1 MMRFSIRSKLFL
13 LLTGLAA
20 VVLAGVLTSVS
31 RTLTDAIYNKVKFDF
46 QESDRALSR
55 EQNLHYINLLT
66 AADLIGENSTFIAN
80 IALDSP
86 ADAYYIVE
94 LLSGLTTV
102 DLFIVTNLSG
112 NVLAWL
118 GDPERHGES
127 LKRRSSVSLALDKG
141 GDLEY
146 EDPELWHEGEELF
159 QVASVP
165 IWKGGEEVIGALV
178 LGTRITEVEAQQL
191 KGESQTDI
199 TFVVDDQLIASTIE
213 NLTASELARL
223 QQKWMSK
230 VDEVVSSVK
239 AATTEVF
246 EADFAGQEVFA
257 FISPLGSDIG
267 DTGYY
272 IATVP
277 RAAELEILTTL
288 QNNIYATAGI
298 SLAITIALAL
308 VLGRTMSRPIMH
320 LVEGMNQVTSG
331 NLKVSLKPTT
341 RDEIGLL
348 TSTFNDMIVNLRE
361 RLQLMKYVGSHT
373 MEMISEGSEEEVPL
387 GGSRRELAVLFTDI
401 RGFTPYSEKRSPEE
415 VISMLNRYLG
425 FQAEIVPN
433 YGGSID
439 KFVGD
444 EMMALFIGED
454 ALQRAIDCAVEIQR
468 RVKVEHDTDDVPL
481 DIGVGV
487 NFGPVILGNMGAQNR
502 LDYTAIG
509 AAVNLGARLMQ
520 VAAPG
525 QILVP
530 QALLAGLEDQVP
542 VKEVHMIAF
551 KGFSEEMEVAELSW
565 QT

>member
-1 MMRFSIRSKLFL
+1 
-13 LLTGLAA
+13 
-20 VVLAGVLTSVS
+20 VVVAGVLTLVS
-31 RTLTDAIYNKVKFDF
+31 HTLTEEIEKKVRFDF
-46 QESDRALSR
+46 RQSDLTFSR
-55 EQNLHYINLLT
+55 EQSLRYTNLRD

-80 IALDSP
+80 VELNNP
-86 ADAYYIVE
+86 ADAYQIVE

-102 DLFIVTNLSG
+102 DLFIVANRSG
-112 NVLAWL
+112 SVLAWL
-118 GDPERHGES
+118 DDPDRHGED
-127 LKRRSSVSLALDKG
+127 LTRRPSVELALEG
-141 GDLEY
+141 GELEKDL
-146 EDPELWHEGEELF
+146 ELWHEGKELF

-165 IWKGGEEVIGALV
+165 IWKGGNTVIGALV
-178 LGTRITEVEAQQL
+178 LGTKITQLEANEL
-191 KGESQTDI
+191 KGESLTDI

-213 NLTASELARL
+213 NLSVSELTRL
-223 QQKWMSK
+223 QTKWMSK
-230 VDEVVSSVK
+230 VDEASSGHDAQVS
-239 AATTEVF
+239 EVF

-267 DTGYY
+267 DTGCY

-277 RAAELEILTTL
+277 RASELDILTTL
-288 QNNIYATAGI
+288 QNNIYATGAI
-298 SLAITIALAL
+298 SLIITIAMAL

-320 LVEGMNQVTSG
+320 LVEGMNQVTEG
-331 NLKVSLKPTT
+331 NLRVSLKATT

-373 MEMISEGSEEEVPL
+373 MEMIRDGSEEEVPL

-401 RGFTPYSEKRSPEE
+401 RGFTPFSEKRSPEE

-425 FQAEIVPN
+425 FQAEIVPEH
-433 YGGSID
+433 GGSID

-454 ALQRAIDCAVEIQR
+454 ALKRAIACAVEIQR
-468 RVKVEHDTDDVPL
+468 RVAIEHDTDEVPL

-530 QALLAGLEDQVP
+530 QALLAGLTDDVP
-542 VKEVHMIAF
+542 VKERHMISF
-551 KGFSEEMEVAELSW
+551 KGLSEELDVAELLW

>member
-1 MMRFSIRSKLFL
+1 M
-13 LLTGLAA
+13 
-20 VVLAGVLTSVS
+20 
-31 RTLTDAIYNKVKFDF
+31 
-46 QESDRALSR
+46 
-55 EQNLHYINLLT
+55 
-66 AADLIGENSTFIAN
+66 
-80 IALDSP
+80 
-86 ADAYYIVE
+86 
-94 LLSGLTTV
+94 
-102 DLFIVTNLSG
+102 
-112 NVLAWL
+112 
-118 GDPERHGES
+118 
-127 LKRRSSVSLALDKG
+127 
-141 GDLEY
+141 
-146 EDPELWHEGEELF
+146 
-159 QVASVP
+159 ASVP
-165 IWKGGEEVIGALV
+165 IWKGGDTVIGALV
-178 LGTRITEVEAQQL
+178 LGKRITQIEAEQL

-199 TFVVDDQLIASTIE
+199 TFVADDQLIASTID
-213 NLTASELARL
+213 NLTASELFRL
-223 QQKWMSK
+223 QQEWMSK
-230 VDEVVSSVK
+230 VDQVVSSES
-239 AATTEVF
+239 EVSAF
-246 EADFAGQEVFA
+246 EARFAGEDVFA
-257 FISPLGSDIG
+257 FIGRLGADIG

-272 IATVP
+272 IATVEKGF
-277 RAAELEILTTL
+277 ELEILTRL
-288 QNNIYATAGI
+288 QNNIYATTGI
-298 SLAITIALAL
+298 SLAITIAL

-361 RLQLMKYVGSHT
+361 RLQLIKYVGSHT
-373 MEMISEGSEEEVPL
+373 MEMIRDGSEEEVPL

-401 RGFTPYSEKRSPEE
+401 RGFTPYIEKRSPEE

-444 EMMALFIGED
+444 EMMAWFIGED
-454 ALQRAIDCAVEIQR
+454 ALKRAIDCAVEIQR

-530 QALLAGLEDQVP
+530 QALLVELEVEVP
-542 VKEVHMIAF
+542 VKELHKIAF

>member
-1 MMRFSIRSKLFL
+1 MKFSIRSKLFL

-31 RTLTDAIYNKVKFDF
+31 HTLTAAISNKITTDF
-46 QESDRALSR
+46 RRSDLTFRR
-55 EQNLHYINLLT
+55 EQSLQYTNLRD

-80 IALDSP
+80 VELDDP
-86 ADAYYIVE
+86 DDAYLIVE
-94 LLSGLTTV
+94 WLSGLATV
-102 DLFIVTNLSG
+102 DLFIVTNHSG
-112 NVLAWL
+112 SVLAWL
-118 GDPERHGES
+118 GDPDRHGED
-127 LKRRSSVSLALDKG
+127 LTHRQSVEFALEGG
-141 GDLEY
+141 GDLE
-146 EDPELWHEGEELF
+146 EEGPELWHVGDDLF

-165 IWKGGEEVIGALV
+165 IWKGGDTVIGALV
-178 LGTRITEVEAQQL
+178 LGTRITEVEALQL

-213 NLTASELARL
+213 SLTGTELKRL
-223 QQKWMSK
+223 QQKWMAE
-230 VDEVVSSVK
+230 VDQVVSSGD
-239 AATTEVF
+239 TEASPVI
-246 EADFAGQEVFA
+246 EAQFAGNEVFA
-257 FISPLGSDIG
+257 FISRLGSDIG

-272 IATVP
+272 IATVE
-277 RAAELEILTTL
+277 RSLELAILTEL
-288 QNNIYATAGI
+288 QTNIVATAGI

-308 VLGRTMSRPIMH
+308 VLGRRMSRPIMH

-331 NLKVSLKPTT
+331 NLRVSLKPTT

-361 RLQLMKYVGSHT
+361 RLQLLKYVGSHT
-373 MEMISEGSEEEVPL
+373 MDMIRDGSEEEVPL

-425 FQAEIVPN
+425 FQAEIVPT

-530 QALLAGLEDQVP
+530 QSLLAGLEEEVP
-542 VKEVHMIAF
+542 VKELHKIAF

>member
-1 MMRFSIRSKLFL
+1 MI
-13 LLTGLAA
+13 
-20 VVLAGVLTSVS
+20 VAGVLTLVS
-31 RTLTDAIYNKVKFDF
+31 RTLTDAIYEKVSHDF
-46 QESDRALSR
+46 RQSERMFSR
-55 EQNLHYINLLT
+55 EQSLRYTNLRD

-80 IALDSP
+80 VALDDP
-86 ADAYYIVE
+86 DDVYYIVE
-94 LLSGLTTV
+94 LLSGLATV

-112 NVLAWL
+112 RVLAWL
-118 GDPERHGES
+118 GDPDRHGED
-127 LKRRSSVSLALDKG
+127 LTHRSSVATALDVDG
-141 GDLEY
+141 AAALEI
-146 EDPELWHEGEELF
+146 EDPELWHVGAELF

-165 IWKGGEEVIGALV
+165 IWKGGDTVIGALV
-178 LGTRITEVEAQQL
+178 LGTRITELEAADL

-199 TFVVDDQLIASTIE
+199 TFVADDQLIASTIE
-213 NLTASELARL
+213 NLEPSEMARL
-223 QQKWMSK
+223 QQKWMSE
-230 VDEVVSSVK
+230 VNEVVPSEETGAS
-239 AATTEVF
+239 
-246 EADFAGQEVFA
+246 EADFAGQPVFY
-257 FISPLGSDIG
+257 FFSRLGSVTG
-267 DTGYY
+267 DAGYLL
-272 IATVP
+272 ATVP
-277 RAAELEILTTL
+277 RASELVILTTL
-288 QNNIYATAGI
+288 QNNIYLTAAA
-298 SLAITIALAL
+298 SLVITIAMAL

-331 NLKVSLKPTT
+331 NLRVSLKPTT

-373 MEMISEGSEEEVPL
+373 MEMIRDGSEEEVPL

-425 FQAEIVPN
+425 FQAQIVPEH
-433 YGGSID
+433 GGSID

-468 RVKVEHDTDDVPL
+468 RVAVEHDTDDVPL

-530 QALLAGLEDQVP
+530 QALLGDLQDDVP
-542 VKEVHMIAF
+542 VKDVHMIDF

-565 QT
+565 QV